1 MNKQEIELNI
11 ERKKSEIQKSC
22 DKGIAVNCKALNTLK
37 FSDEE
42 TKALKIDSDYYYI
55 VVNTTKIL
63 DSHDD
68 LHVDG
73 IWKKSIQ
80 EIQGKNYLVC
90 DHDLEIESVIVRK
103 EHIEILTAK
112 LSFQSLGYSYEGN
125 TEALIYKVKKDKVK
139 QSIRE
144 WLDSGDSIEASVRMQ
159 YVQILFA
166 MDSNDPEYSTYK
178 ETYDKYLDQIANK
191 ADFDYIPYFYVI
203 KEAKNV
209 KESSLVLFGSNHV
222 TGNAQKK
229 MEMENKNKNIEFIDM
244 MIQHH
249 EMAIKM
255 ANEYKDNV
263 SNQDLKLIIENIIV
277 SQSNEISVMNSIKLL
292 ENNKKQPTEVT
303 EMKNEPSKDT
313 QTKKRRILI

>member
-1 MNKQEIELNI
+1 MTKQEIELNI

-22 DKGIAVNCKALNTLK
+22 DKGVAVSCKSLNTLK

-42 TKALKIDSDYYYI
+42 TKALKIDDDFYYI

-68 LHVDG
+68 LHVNG

-103 EHIEILTAK
+103 EHIEIMTAN
-112 LSFQSLGYSYEGN
+112 LSFQSLGYPYEGN

-139 QSIRE
+139 ESVRE

-159 YVQILFA
+159 YVQVLFA
-166 MDSNDPEYSTYK
+166 MDTNDPEYSTYK
-178 ETYDKYLDQIANK
+178 ENYDKYINEIANK
-191 ADFDYIPYFYVI
+191 ADYDYIPYFYII

-209 KESSLVLFGSNHV
+209 KESSLVLFGSNHA
-222 TGNAQKK
+222 TGLAKPKEQPS
-229 MEMENKNKNIEFIDM
+229 EDTENK
-244 MIQHH
+244 H
-249 EMAIKM
+249 EP
-255 ANEYKDNV
+255 
-263 SNQDLKLIIENIIV
+263 IV
-277 SQSNEISVMNSIKLL
+277 
-292 ENNKKQPTEVT
+292 EVT
-303 EMKNEPSKDT
+303 QS
-313 QTKKRRILI
+313 KKRRILI

>member
-1 MNKQEIELNI
+1 MTKQEIELNI

-22 DKGIAVNCKALNTLK
+22 DKGVAVTCKALNTLK

-42 TKALKIDSDYYYI
+42 TKTLKIDNDYYYI
-55 VVNTTKIL
+55 VVNTTNIL

-68 LHVDG
+68 LHVAG

-112 LSFQSLGYSYEGN
+112 LSFQSLGYTYEGN
-125 TEALIYKVKKDKVK
+125 TEALIYKVKKDKIK
-139 QSIRE
+139 QSVKE

-159 YVQILFA
+159 YVQVLFA
-166 MDSNDPEYSTYK
+166 MDSNNPEDATYK
-178 ETYDKYLDQIANK
+178 SNYDTYIEQIANK
-191 ADFDYIPYFYVI
+191 ADFEYIPYFYII

-209 KESSLVLFGSNHV
+209 KESSLVLFGSNNV
-222 TGNAQKK
+222 TGLA
-229 MEMENKNKNIEFIDM
+229 ENKQAVDDTLE
-244 MIQHH
+244 
-249 EMAIKM
+249 IK
-255 ANEYKDNV
+255 EEP
-263 SNQDLKLIIENIIV
+263 III
-277 SQSNEISVMNSIKLL
+277 
-292 ENNKKQPTEVT
+292 
-303 EMKNEPSKDT
+303 T